1 MFSLQSFLKQ
11 IERLKKYCEYNFH
24 FTMSEVEGQDQPPAE
39 IVPSKS
45 EDKLE
50 IEKEEKEDKQKAE
63 DIVGEMF
70 SEDKKEE
77 TKSEDTPKEESS
89 DKTDKTEEKVEET
102 SENKEEEKTET
113 KDKKFNLPKIKAP
126 KIINEIRS
134 RSKSRE
140 KKKVIIEIQ

>member
-1 MFSLQSFLKQ
+1 
-11 IERLKKYCEYNFH
+11 
-24 FTMSEVEGQDQPPAE
+24 MSEVEGQDQPPAE

-70 SEDKKEE
+70 SEEKKEE
-77 TKSEDTPKEESS
+77 TKSEDTQKEEPSS
-89 DKTDKTEEKVEET
+89 DSTEKTEEKVEAT
-102 SENKEEEKTET
+102 SENKEEDKTET

-126 KIINEIRS
+126 KIIKEIRS

-140 KKKVIIEIQ
+140 KKKVIAKIE